1 MLDKT
6 INQTAQAASK
16 HLPRQRDLRLDFF
29 RGLTMFVIFLAH
41 SPGNTWTWYIPAHL
55 GFSSGAE
62 LFVFCSGIASGM
74 AFGTIF
80 VKRGFALGLMRVLF
94 RVWQI
99 YWAHICLSLVILGS
113 FMALTLLSGRP
124 YHEDVSG
131 WLMATKPIEAIVG
144 LLTLRYFPAYMD
156 ILPMYILLL
165 LGIPVI
171 MLLRKG
177 HAALPF
183 LVCGG
188 LWLYVQLSNLWLAGG
203 FLPPLVFHASPD
215 GVIEW
220 HFNPAAWQL
229 IFFTGFAFSLR
240 WIKVPAFGFGWLF
253 WLCTAYIAFSF
264 FASSWVPM
272 YWESYW
278 RTGIWWEK
286 QGMAWDS
293 RLWDFKEWLVF
304 GKSGG
309 GVTDLQIWRYVHI
322 LASAYVILTLIDPVK
337 DRLSNRW
344 FKPFILVG
352 QQSLATFLA
361 STALAVLAS
370 AALEF
375 LGRDWWEQALVNI
388 AGFASILAVA
398 IVVKAFKA
406 QPWRSQKAAL
416 SSD

>member
-6 INQTAQAASK
+6 TTQSAPAVSK
-16 HLPRQRDLRLDFF
+16 PLPRQRDLRLDFF

-41 SPGNTWTWYIPAHL
+41 SPGNTWTWYIPAHF

-74 AFGTIF
+74 AFGMIF
-80 VKRGFALGLMRVLF
+80 VKRGYWLGVMRVLF

-131 WLMATKPIEAIVG
+131 WLMATKPIEAMVG

-165 LGIPVI
+165 LAIPLV
-171 MLLRKG
+171 MLLRKI
-177 HAALPF
+177 HAFLPF
-183 LVCGG
+183 LACAS
-188 LWLYVQLSNLWLAGG
+188 LWLYVQIANLWMAGG
-203 FLPPLVFHASPD
+203 SLPPLVFHASPD
-215 GVIEW
+215 GVIGW

-240 WIKVPAFGFGWLF
+240 WIKVPTFGFGWLF
-253 WLCTAYIAFSF
+253 WLCVAYLVFSF

-286 QGMAWDS
+286 KGMAWES

-304 GKSGG
+304 GRSGG
-309 GVTDLQIWRYVHI
+309 GVTELQIWRYLHI
-322 LASAYVILTLIDPVK
+322 LSAAYVTLTLIDPVK
-337 DRLSNRW
+337 DALASRW
-344 FKPFILVG
+344 FRPFVLVG

-361 STALAVLAS
+361 STALAILAS
-370 AALEF
+370 AALDF
-375 LGRDWWEQALVNI
+375 LGRNWWEQALVNLG
-388 AGFASILAVA
+388 GFASILVVA
-398 IVVKAFKA
+398 FVAKSFKA
-406 QPWRSQKAAL
+406 QPWRGQKVTV
-416 SSD
+416 SE